1 MTQVVE
7 KAQRRIERLRREHG
21 WLDHVFRAAER
32 FSAANAGRLAG
43 ACTYYGFLA
52 IFPLLL
58 LAFSVLGFVFAGH
71 PEITAQVSRTLSQN
85 LPFIS
90 VDDIVKARGT
100 AGIIGLVGFF
110 FAGLGWVDCTRG
122 AIRAIWQRPQEP
134 GNPVVRKLADAGIL
148 LALGLVLG
156 LSFLVSA
163 VLSGGTHLL
172 LQALGQADSTAGSI
186 ALQAVGIVLG
196 LAVNVVFF
204 IALLSGLPQLRIPFR
219 VVIWPALLSAAGF
232 TLLRTLG
239 VLYIS
244 RTQANPAYQAVAVSV
259 GILLF
264 LFYLNQL
271 MLFCSALTAT
281 DDRASAT
288 EVDPYDAKTDDEKT
302 VVTTKTDHQQQPPSP
317 LGASPR

>member
-1 MTQVVE
+1 MVDTQSLTEKGTEVVAQ
-7 KAQRRIERLRREHG
+7 AQRRLDRLRERFG
-21 WLDHVFRAAER
+21 WLDHLIKAGTLFGEV
-32 FSAANAGRLAG
+32 NAGRLAA

-58 LAFSVLGFVFAGH
+58 LAFSILGYVFAGH
-71 PEITAQVSRTLSQN
+71 PEITQQVETVLHQN

-90 VDDIVKARGT
+90 VKDIVKARGA

-110 FAGLGWVDCTRG
+110 FAGLGWVDATRA
-122 AIRAIWQRPQEP
+122 AIRAIWKREEAP
-134 GNPVVRKLADAGIL
+134 GNLVIRKLIDAGIL
-148 LALGLVLG
+148 VALGLILG
-156 LSFLVSA
+156 LSFVVSG
-163 VLSGGTHLL
+163 VLSGGTRLI
-172 LQALGQADSTAGSI
+172 LQFFGLADSGGGSFF
-186 ALQAVGIVLG
+186 LQTVGVVLG

-204 IALLSGLPQLRIPFR
+204 VALMSGLPQLKIPFK
-219 VVIWPALLSAAGF
+219 VVILPALLSAAGF

-271 MLFCSALTAT
+271 MFFSSALTAT
-281 DDRASAT
+281 DRRIAAQD
-288 EVDPYDAKTDDEKT
+288 VDPYEPTDSE
-302 VVTTKTDHQQQPPSP
+302 PPT
-317 LGASPR
+317 GEASK

>member
-1 MTQVVE
+1 MTQVVR
-7 KAQRRIERLRREHG
+7 QRIDRLRQRYG
-21 WLDHVFRAAER
+21 WLDHVMRAAER
-32 FSAANAGRLAG
+32 FTEANAGRLAG

-58 LAFSVLGFVFAGH
+58 LAFSIMGYVFASH
-71 PEITAQVSRTLSQN
+71 PEITAAVQATLTQN

-100 AGIIGLVGFF
+100 AGIIGLAGFF
-110 FAGLGWVDCTRG
+110 FAGLGWVDCTRS
-122 AIRAIWQRPQEP
+122 AIRAIWRRPEEP
-134 GNPVVRKLADAGIL
+134 GNIVIRKLADAGIL
-148 LALGLVLG
+148 IGLGLVLG
-156 LSFLVSA
+156 LSFVVSA
-163 VLSGGTHLL
+163 ALSGGTQLL
-172 LQALGQADSTAGSI
+172 LRFLGLADSTGGAL
-186 ALQAVGIVLG
+186 ALQLVGVVLS
-196 LAVNVVFF
+196 LVVNVVFF
-204 IALLSGLPQLRIPFR
+204 IALLSGLPQLKIPFR

-232 TLLRTLG
+232 TALRTLG

-281 DDRASAT
+281 DKRAEAA
-288 EVDPYDAKTDDEKT
+288 EIDPYDARSGDEKT
-302 VVTTKTDHQQQPPSP
+302 VVTTKPEPQPRQPSP
-317 LGASPR
+317 LGASQQ